1 MDYNSDKKGTN
12 GMNTEMKALIVD
24 DHPLIA
30 MATQSILEQIQGVTV
45 VGVAKTGAEC
55 LELVEAYKPGLVMLD
70 YHLPDQFGSGVVKQ
84 IKMRCAQTH
93 VVIFTGI
100 DVADMYNHL
109 IELGVSGI
117 ISKESSESVIQN
129 MVRCILDNC
138 TVLPLP
144 LYRNMRLM
152 TTLPAQEAVLT
163 KDEIRIMT
171 MLMRGA
177 THEQIAQDI
186 YVSKRSVDNYL
197 KKIYEKLGVKS
208 RVQALEKFV
217 QSKYYNEM
225 ERGDA

>member
-1 MDYNSDKKGTN
+1 MDYITEKKGTI
-12 GMNTEMKALIVD
+12 GMNTEMKAIVVD

-30 MATQSILEQIQGVTV
+30 MATKSILEQIQGVSV
-45 VGVAKTGAEC
+45 VGIARTGAEC
-55 LELVEAYKPGLVMLD
+55 LELVEQHKPGLVMLD

-84 IKMRCAQTH
+84 IKMRYPGIH

-129 MVRCILDNC
+129 MVRCIMDNC
-138 TVLPLP
+138 TMLPLP
-144 LYRNMRLM
+144 LYRNIRLM
-152 TTLPAQEAVLT
+152 TSTPLPDAALT
-163 KDEIRIMT
+163 KDEVRIMS

-177 THEQIAQDI
+177 THEQIAQEI

-225 ERGDA
+225 DRGEA